1 MLNGAGHQLYNLEPL
16 AKLDRVTEKHSI
28 RVARLCLMIGRV
40 LGLAESELNK
50 LRTIGLLHD
59 LGKIAYPKEIIAKP
73 WRLTEREYEMIKFHP
88 TIGAN
93 MARVAGYDQSIVEAI
108 WSHHERLDG
117 SGYPRALKG
126 RRISL
131 LARIVAVADT
141 YEAMTAERPY
151 RKALPPAAAIKEL
164 KQADKYDRK
173 VVQALI
179 TALGSPEMVLAIAAA
194 EI

>member
-16 AKLDRVTEKHSI
+16 AKLDRVTEKHAI

-93 MARVAGYDQSIVEAI
+93 MARVAGYDRSIVEAI

-131 LARIVAVADT
+131 FARIVAVADT

>member
-131 LARIVAVADT
+131 FARIVAVADT

>member
-1 MLNGAGHQLYNLEPL
+1 MLIGAGHQLYNLEPL

-117 SGYPRALKG
+117 SGYPRAFEG

>member
-1 MLNGAGHQLYNLEPL
+1 MLIGAGHQLYNLEPL

-40 LGLAESELNK
+40 LGLAESEMIK

-73 WRLTEREYEMIKFHP
+73 WCLTEPEYEMIKFHP

-93 MARVAGYDQSIVEAI
+93 MARVAGYEQSIVEAI

-117 SGYPRALKG
+117 SGYPRAHEG
-126 RRISL
+126 QRISM

-151 RKALPPAAAIKEL
+151 RKALPPAVAIQEL
-164 KQADKYDRK
+164 EQ
-173 VVQALI
+173 
-179 TALGSPEMVLAIAAA
+179 
-194 EI
+194 